1 MDEKKTDGF
10 KFAVSTITALLT
22 FSYVLYKYIQ
32 NTAINVDLYIFAV
45 YIISATIIASVF
57 FILYLLI
64 KGFSLEIR
72 NPNKR
77 KNLDEF
83 ASDIYLASFFISI
96 MTLLSMFILFL
107 AVNTEDPNMN
117 LINFIYVVIILG
129 GTFFYCKFTFRNHPQ
144 QRRLEYAYDVPSQK
158 NHLAWL
164 YSLKAWIANWIK
176 TNIVNPRN
184 KFIQQHPLIFS
195 FISKIIPVD
204 NSPKSSVFMMI
215 LSFTFFYCILL
226 SLMIPFFMQ
235 GYVTV
240 DMENIYYKND
250 TQIPISIKVTGP
262 NNGIF
267 IKLYNVSG
275 EYNLTQI
282 DSIELKLKHNSNKI
296 EFGKNSFLIGN
307 SLNNG
312 NYNVFI
318 NTTNMTG
325 GYYELACLRN
335 SEHVKGFYL
344 LEHKMLHNQTL

>member
-10 KFAVSTITALLT
+10 KFAVSSITALLT

-32 NTAINVDLYIFAV
+32 NTAIDVDLYIFAV

-77 KNLDEF
+77 KNLEDF

-96 MTLLSMFILFL
+96 MTLLFMLILFF
-107 AVNTEDPNMN
+107 AVIAEDPDMF
-117 LINFIYVVIILG
+117 LIQFVYLVIIIG
-129 GTFFYCKFTFRNHPQ
+129 GTFFYYNSAFRSHPKK
-144 QRRLEYAYDVPSQK
+144 RRPVYAYNVPSKK
-158 NHLAWL
+158 NHHEWWC
-164 YSLKAWIANWIK
+164 SFKAGIANWIK
-176 TNIVNPRN
+176 RNIVNLYV
-184 KFIQQHPLIFS
+184 KFTQRHPVIFS
-195 FISKIIPVD
+195 CTRKIISID
-204 NSPKSSVFMMI
+204 KLHNSSVFMSI
-215 LSFTFFYCILL
+215 LCLTFSLSILL
-226 SLMIPFFMQ
+226 SLLVPFFMQ

-240 DMENIYYKND
+240 NMENIYYKNE
-250 TQIPISIKVTGP
+250 TQIPVSIKVTGP
-262 NNGIF
+262 NNGLF
-267 IKLYNVSG
+267 IKLYNVSC

-325 GYYELACLRN
+325 GYYELVCLRN
-335 SEHVKGFYL
+335 AEHVKGFYL